1 MEQSYNVYSAS
12 NYQHKVL
19 SLSRVNAVLKRVTMA
34 KQHGEQ
40 GQQNQ
45 RREDQQHSGHHGYC
59 KYIDIYT
66 RDIWKM
72 YIEIVTLNEVIMLLL
87 SHLMRQESIVPEYT
101 ASQTA
106 VL

>member
-1 MEQSYNVYSAS
+1 M
-12 NYQHKVL
+12 L
-19 SLSRVNAVLKRVTMA
+19 SLSRVNAVLKRGTMA

-40 GQQNQ
+40 CEQNQ
-45 RREDQQHSGHHGYC
+45 RREDQQHTRHHMG
-59 KYIDIYT
+59 IVNSTSVPDIYT